1 MKKLI
6 EQRHDSFPMP
16 LIHPVLVEGV
26 RAGVADLAKGDE
38 VIERVVPQ
46 LSGKAHAPAV
56 DVVDVQRVGSS
67 AFPAL
72 AAIALQGGGSVPAEM
87 VVIDGSLPVAS
98 GLRAVSVSGVGRPHQ
113 SYRALVL
120 AVRASVLRAR
130 AVWERLTAVGTGF
143 LGTAWRGSFVASQLH
158 LVRQVRAG
166 AVGRAASR
174 ADDLVGCRRLIRG
187 VANTALAFVVAVA
200 SHADR
205 LHRARLAPLHVGG
218 KTLNKNAAVGA
229 GQNTVFA
236 HGLTVSVGGIRG

>member
-1 MKKLI
+1 MKKFI

-26 RAGVADLAKGDE
+26 RSSVADFAKGDE

-56 DVVDVQRVGSS
+56 DMVDVQRVGGS
-67 AFPAL
+67 AFAAL
-72 AAIALQGGGSVPAEM
+72 AAVAFQRCRPVAAEM
-87 VVIDGSLPVAS
+87 VVIDGSLAVAPFVRAPS
-98 GLRAVSVSGVGRPHQ
+98 VGLSDERKSAGLLAGRAPMLRAG
-113 SYRALVL
+113 
-120 AVRASVLRAR
+120 

-158 LVRQVRAG
+158 LVRQVRARS
-166 AVGRAASR
+166 VGRAASR
-174 ADDLVGCRRLIRG
+174 ADDLAGCSRFIRSM
-187 VANTALAFVVAVA
+187 ADAALAFVVAVA

-218 KTLNKNAAVGA
+218 KTLNKNATVGA

>member
-1 MKKLI
+1 MKKFI

-26 RAGVADLAKGDE
+26 RSSVADFAKGDE

-46 LSGKAHAPAV
+46 LPRKAHAPAV
-56 DVVDVQRVGSS
+56 DMVDVQRVGGSTLS
-67 AFPAL
+67 AL
-72 AAIALQGGGSVPAEM
+72 AAIPFKGRRPVAAEV
-87 VVIDGSLPVAS
+87 VVIDGSLAVAPLVRAPS
-98 GLRAVSVSGVGRPHQ
+98 VGLSDERESAGLLAGRAPMLRAG
-113 SYRALVL
+113 
-120 AVRASVLRAR
+120 

-143 LGTAWRGSFVASQLH
+143 LGTAWRGPFVASQLH

-174 ADDLVGCRRLIRG
+174 ADDLAGCRRLIRSM
-187 VANTALAFVVAVA
+187 ADAALAFIVAVA

-218 KTLNKNAAVGA
+218 KTLNKNATVWA